1 MCAQEKESD
10 NTAKEKVSMPY
21 HEQVDAFT
29 FDLEALIGR
38 YSSEF
43 ELTRETMVGCL
54 FTSMQ
59 VLGTPMIMDMG
70 SEMLEEEEDDGEAEV
85 F

>member
-1 MCAQEKESD
+1 MCAKKEESEDSTEKKM
-10 NTAKEKVSMPY
+10 TMPY
-21 HEQVDAFT
+21 DQQVDAFT
-29 FDLEALIGR
+29 NDLENLITR

-43 ELTRETMVGCL
+43 TLTRESMIGCL

-59 VLGTPMIMDMG
+59 VLGSPMIMDLG
-70 SEMLEEEEDDGEAEV
+70 SEMLEEEDGEEETEQ

>member
-1 MCAQEKESD
+1 MCAKEKESD
-10 NTAKEKVSMPY
+10 DSAEKKVSMPY

-29 FDLEALIGR
+29 FDLEALISR

-59 VLGTPMIMDMG
+59 VLGTPMIMDLG
-70 SEMLEEEEDDGEAEV
+70 SEMLEEDDGEEEAEQ